1 MIDFARPWAFAAI
14 LLPAAALWLRR
25 RGRKGGAET
34 VEVPDFGRIVPT
46 AARWLSPVPAALS
59 FAAVAAA
66 VTALAGPRRFER
78 RPIAPGWGANIA
90 IALDVSGSMAAED
103 FQPRN
108 RLEVAR
114 SVVADFIRGRASDS
128 IALLAFAGS
137 ARTVCPSTDDRGT
150 LLALLADTDGSRLPD
165 GTAIGNA
172 IATAVSRL
180 KSLPGNSK
188 VLVLVTDGGNNSG
201 QIDPETAAGIARA
214 FGIRIHTIAVG
225 KGGRVPITVTMR
237 DPETGRTERRRI
249 EADVE
254 VDEALLKK
262 ISAAT
267 GGRSF
272 RATDSA
278 ALASIFRE
286 IDSLE
291 KTPEPPKFEIVA
303 RDLTPYPVRAA
314 EALFIAA
321 LLLAAGPLR
330 IETEMA

>member
-1 MIDFARPWAFAAI
+1 MIGFARPWAFAAV
-14 LLPAAALWLRR
+14 LLPLAALWLRM
-25 RGRKGGAET
+25 RGRRAGGET
-34 VEVPDFGRIVPT
+34 VEVPDF
-46 AARWLSPVPAALS
+46 
-59 FAAVAAA
+59 AAVAPSIAA
-66 VTALAGPRRFER
+66 LLSPLPAVLSSLAAAAAIVAFAGPRRFER
-78 RPIAPGWGANIA
+78 RPIDAGWGANIA

-114 SVVADFIRGRASDS
+114 SVVGDFIRGRTTDS
-128 IALLAFAGS
+128 ISLLAFAGA
-137 ARTVCPSTDDRGT
+137 ARTVCPSTDDRRT
-150 LLALLADTDGSRLPD
+150 LLALLAQTDGSKLPD

-180 KSLPGNSK
+180 KPLPGNSK

-214 FGIRIHTIAVG
+214 YGIRIHTIAVG
-225 KGGRVPITVTMR
+225 KGGRVPITLTMR

-254 VDEALLKK
+254 VDEPLLRK

-286 IDSLE
+286 IDGLE
-291 KTPEPPKFEIVA
+291 KTPAPPKFEIIG
-303 RDLTPYPVRAA
+303 RDLSAYPARASA
-314 EALFIAA
+314 ALLMAA

-330 IETEMA
+330 IETEA